1 MNVASVMTRNVLT
14 CRRESSLSDAARI
27 MWESDCGSVPIVDDD
42 GNAIGM
48 VTDRDI
54 CMAAFTRDL
63 PPSQMSVASLCSSGL
78 VAVRE
83 NDSVEMAERLM
94 QKHQVRRLPVTD
106 QTGRPVGMLSLADLA
121 RHARG
126 GRGGSRLSAEDVVAT
141 LAAIGSPSAS
151 ATAE

>member
-1 MNVASVMTRNVLT
+1 MNVASVMTRSVLT
-14 CRRESSLSDAARI
+14 CRRDSSLSDVARI
-27 MWESDCGSVPIVDDD
+27 MWDSDCGSVPIVDDD

-48 VTDRDI
+48 ITDRDI

-63 PPSQMSVASLCSSGL
+63 PPSHMNVASLCSAGL

-83 NDSVEMAERLM
+83 NDSVQMAERLM

-106 QTGRPVGMLSLADLA
+106 PAGRPVGMLSLADLA
-121 RHARG
+121 RHAC
-126 GRGGSRLSAEDVVAT
+126 GSDQGAEDLVAT
-141 LAAIGSPSAS
+141 LAAIGSPRAS